1 MTDVAALLSG
11 PEFHADPYPAYDTL
25 RDLDRVLWVDG
36 MDRWLVT
43 GHAEAVAL
51 FTHPYASANR
61 DLADESERWPEDGI
75 QPRGLPFLDPPDHT
89 RLRRLVQ
96 GAFTQRAVE
105 QSRPRIEEVV
115 DGLLTAAGERGEF
128 DLVQDFAAPLP
139 AIVLANLLG
148 IPPDDHAMYHRWV
161 ATIIETIDPVSHR
174 RRSEAGTDERVTMR
188 NYLTEIIGRRRAEPR
203 DDLISAMVQ
212 AEEDG
217 EQLTGQEI
225 LEMCVVLTM
234 AGLEATT
241 SLIANGTIALFNH
254 PEQLARLRD
263 DPGLMTS
270 AIEEL
275 VRFDAPVQVA
285 GRVARDDFELG
296 GHNLR
301 KGQTI
306 GVLLGAVNRDPLTYD
321 RPNELRLDRS
331 PNNHMGFGRG
341 IHRCIGA
348 PLARLE
354 GPIAFAALL
363 SRFPGLRLDGEGKR
377 RHNIHVRGFE
387 SLPVAV
393 E

>member
-11 PEFHADPYPAYDTL
+11 PEFHVDPYPAYDVL

-51 FTHPYASANR
+51 FTHPCASSNR

-105 QSRPRIEEVV
+105 RARPRIEEVV

-139 AIVLANLLG
+139 AIVLSNLLG
-148 IPPDDHAMYHRWV
+148 IPPADHAMYHRWV

-174 RRSEAGTDERVTMR
+174 RRSEAGADERVTMR
-188 NYLTEIIGRRRAEPR
+188 NYLTEVIDRRRVEPR

-217 EQLTGQEI
+217 EQLTSQEI

-241 SLIANGTIALFNH
+241 SLIANGTIALFDH

-275 VRFDAPVQVA
+275 LRFDAPVQVA
-285 GRVARDDFELG
+285 GRVARDDFSLG
-296 GHNLR
+296 GHELK
-301 KGQTI
+301 KGQTV
-306 GVLLGAVNRDPLTYD
+306 GVLLGAVNRDPLAFD
-321 RPNELRLDRS
+321 QPNELRLDRN
-331 PNNHMGFGRG
+331 PNNHLGFGRG
-341 IHRCIGA
+341 IHKCIGA

-354 GPIAFAALL
+354 GPIAFTALL

-393 E
+393 A